1 MTQMDAIILAGEKEG
16 SIPVMGKN
24 KALLSFRGRPLIRY
38 VIDAVDR
45 AETINS
51 ITIVGPRNKLETEL
65 AGYKTEKPLNFLEQ
79 GRNIFENIW
88 QGTVSTFPEYRP
100 GITSE
105 ELKGSPQ
112 ADKAVVLLTC
122 DMPMLEPLEIDRFV
136 SAAPLDRADFVCGV
150 TRHEMLEPYEPRGE
164 TPGIKFIYF
173 CLRDR
178 LIRHSNIFCMRPLKL
193 AHVVEDFMPRVYNLR
208 YQRHLRKVLSATAQ
222 FLWFFATRPGPLA
235 LFFLLESASYCHNHN
250 LHRLRQ
256 ILRRPIELEWAER
269 ITSEIFET
277 RVATLETIGPGPTLD
292 VDDEESYNAFV
303 AMYDK
308 WKEMQLEQLKSA
320 GI

>member
-1 MTQMDAIILAGEKEG
+1 MDAIILAGEKEG

-24 KALLSFRGRPLIRY
+24 KALLSFRGKPLIGW

-51 ITIVGPRNKLETEL
+51 ITVVGPRNKLEAEL
-65 AGYKTEKPLNFLEQ
+65 AGHKTEKPLNFLEQ

-88 QGTVSTFPEYRP
+88 EGAVSTFPEYRP
-100 GITSE
+100 GIASE
-105 ELKGSPQ
+105 ELKGSSQ

-122 DMPMLEPLEIDRFV
+122 DMPMLEPLEIDRFA
-136 SAAPLDRADFVCGV
+136 SASPLDRADFVCGV

-178 LIRHSNIFCMRPLKL
+178 LVRHSNIFCMRPLKL
-193 AHVVEDFMPRVYNLR
+193 AHVVEDFLPRVYNLR
-208 YQRHLRKVLSATAQ
+208 YQRHLRKVLSATVQ
-222 FLWFFATRPGPLA
+222 FLWFFAARPGPLA

-250 LHRLRQ
+250 LHRLRE

-277 RVATLETIGPGPTLD
+277 KVATHETIGPGPTLD
-292 VDDEESYNAFV
+292 VDDEESYNAFA
-303 AMYDK
+303 AMYDQ